1 MWVRR
6 RVDIEWSD
14 LAFGLWRCFFP
25 GEGPREAIERS
36 WNAPALVSLSVR
48 TGFDLCWQALE
59 VPKGSEVLM
68 SAVNVPAMFRLVEE
82 HGLVPVPL
90 DIDAGSLRPTLED
103 VRQAITPRTRVI
115 VVAHLFGTRVDLGDV
130 AALARERGLVLI
142 EDHAQAFSGVPDA
155 ASSSAD
161 VALWSFGPIKA
172 ATALGGAVAATR
184 DPQLMERMRAI
195 ENSYPMQRR
204 IRYASRLLKY
214 VTLKA
219 VSYRL
224 PFGVL
229 MRVLS
234 WAGVDTDAWL
244 NARVRSFG
252 DAAPLPALRRRPSGP
267 LLALLDRRLRTFDVT
282 GVGCRRRRG
291 FALEREIGNQAHVPG
306 AAAAWRGFDLFPVC
320 VANTAQLVAALRR
333 YGFDAG
339 TGRNLAVF
347 GAEEGAGGLEGA
359 CGLLANAVFIP
370 FYAAMPDRELRRLA
384 RVLIDVSASEPP
396 FYETSQMRP

>member
-6 RVDIEWSD
+6 RIDIRWSD
-14 LAFGLWRCFFP
+14 LAFGLWRCIVP
-25 GEGPREAIERS
+25 GESRRTAIEQSWSREAS
-36 WNAPALVSLSVR
+36 AVVCLSVR
-48 TGFDLCWQALE
+48 TGFDLCLQALE
-59 VPKGSEVLM
+59 FPKGSEILM

-90 DIDAGSLRPTLED
+90 DIDAASLRPTVED
-103 VRQAITPRTRVI
+103 VRKAITPRTRAI

-130 AALARERGLVLI
+130 ATLAREGGLVLI

-172 ATALGGAVAATR
+172 ATALGGAIAAAR
-184 DPQLMERMRAI
+184 DPQLMGRMRAI
-195 ENSYPMQRR
+195 ESTYSVQRR
-204 IRYASRLLKY
+204 IRYASRVLKY
-214 VTLKA
+214 AALKA
-219 VSYRL
+219 VGYRL

-234 WAGVDTDAWL
+234 WAGVDNDVWL

-252 DAAPLPALRRRPSGP
+252 DTAPLSALRRRPSGP
-267 LLALLDRRLRTFDVT
+267 LLAVLDRRLRTFDPM
-282 GVGCRRRRG
+282 GVACRRRRG
-291 FALEREIGNQAHVPG
+291 FALEREIENQAHVPG
-306 AAAAWRGFDLFPVC
+306 GAAAWRGFDLFPVC
-320 VANTAQLVAALRR
+320 VANTAQLLAALRR
-333 YGFDAG
+333 DGFDAG

-347 GAEEGAGGLEGA
+347 GEEEGAGLVGA
-359 CGLLANAVFIP
+359 CRLLANAVFIP

-384 RVLIDVSASEPP
+384 RVLKDGLRKRTAVL
-396 FYETSQMRP
+396 

>member
-6 RVDIEWSD
+6 RLDIQWSD
-14 LAFGLWRCFFP
+14 LAFGLWRCFSTD
-25 GEGPREAIERS
+25 ENRRAAIERAWS
-36 WNAPALVSLSVR
+36 GDASALACLSVR

-68 SAVNVPAMFRLVEE
+68 SAINVPAMFRLVEE
-82 HGLVPVPL
+82 YGLIPVPL
-90 DIDAGSLRPTLED
+90 DIDAASLRPTVED
-103 VRQAITPRTRVI
+103 VRQAITPRTRAI
-115 VVAHLFGTRVDLGDV
+115 VVAHLFGTRVDLGDI

-172 ATALGGAVAATR
+172 ATALGGAIAVAL
-184 DPQLMERMRAI
+184 DPQLMGRMRAI
-195 ENSYPMQRR
+195 ESTYPVQRR

-214 VTLKA
+214 ATLKA

-229 MRVLS
+229 MGVLS

-244 NARVRSFG
+244 NARVRSF
-252 DAAPLPALRRRPSGP
+252 DDTAPLSALRRRPSGP
-267 LLALLDRRLRTFDVT
+267 LLALLDRRLRTFDAA
-282 GVGCRRRRG
+282 GVACRRRRG
-291 FALEREIGNQAHVPG
+291 LALERMVEDHARVPG

-320 VANTAQLVAALRR
+320 VADTARLVAALRR

-347 GAEEGAGGLEGA
+347 GEEEGAGLVGA
-359 CGLLANAVFIP
+359 CRLLANAVFIP

-384 RVLIDVSASEPP
+384 RALKDGLRKRTAVL
-396 FYETSQMRP
+396 